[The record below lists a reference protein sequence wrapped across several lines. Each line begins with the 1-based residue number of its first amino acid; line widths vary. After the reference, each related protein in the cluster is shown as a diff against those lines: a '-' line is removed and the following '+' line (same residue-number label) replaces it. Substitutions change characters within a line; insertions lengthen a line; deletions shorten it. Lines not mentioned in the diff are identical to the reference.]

1 MKAKKIRMGAW
12 LVAALVAAA
21 GGLTGL
27 PSSADAQAFSD
38 ERGTLP
44 RGTVY
49 QIRVPTVWNGTLIN
63 DLDFAQTPDAGRYL
77 HWLSRGY
84 AVSGTARRADRQAAY
99 DPAHEIHDLV
109 TVMDIFQAGHGKP
122 ARTIQYGH
130 SGGGHVAL
138 AMAEIHPDRIDG
150 VVAGCAHTP
159 VWLMNSELDAW
170 FALKALIAP
179 DLQITDLP
187 INLTALTAAWRAA
200 ISEAQKTPLG
210 RARIALAATIG
221 QQPAWISTTTPEP
234 NPHNT
239 AELQQSMFESFI
251 QRAGGQLVGQSRYMF
266 EHAGSGQLSGNVG
279 VDYEEFF
286 ENGEDAYKKAVR
298 NLYRDAR
305 ADLDR
310 DLRKINAFPRVAAD
324 PKAIKWWTSPGRTVF
339 AEPKVPVFRMH
350 TNGDGAVTV
359 NLVEGYDRAIEK
371 NGYGTLYRTAFVNRP
386 GHCTFSVAESAA
398 AVETLVRRL
407 DSGKWGSTKSM
418 DLNIL
423 GRALD
428 PTTEARFYK
437 FEQTRYNR
445 TWFPSLREFMGL
457 APQQGGHGHHDRDDD
472 DDRGHGGDR
481 H

>member
-1 MKAKKIRMGAW
+1 MKAKKIGMGAW
-12 LVAALVAAA
+12 LAAALVVSAVGL
-21 GGLTGL
+21 GGSPTR
-27 PSSADAQAFSD
+27 ADAQAFSD

-44 RGTVY
+44 RGTIY
-49 QIRVPTVWNGTLIN
+49 QIRVPTAWNGTLIN

-109 TVMDIFQAGHGKP
+109 TVMDIFQAAHGKP

-187 INLTALTAAWRAA
+187 ISLTALTAAWRAA

-234 NPHNT
+234 NPHNA
-239 AELQQSMFESFI
+239 AELQQSMFESFFT
-251 QRAGGQLVGQSRYMF
+251 RAGGQLVGQSRYMF

-279 VDYEEFF
+279 IDYEEFF
-286 ENGEDAYKKAVR
+286 QNGEEAYKKAVR
-298 NLYRDAR
+298 SLYRDAR
-305 ADLDR
+305 ADLER

-324 PKAIKWWTSPGRTVF
+324 IKAIKWWSAPGRTVQ

-371 NGYGTLYRTAFVNRP
+371 NGYETLYRTAFVNRP
-386 GHCTFSVAESAA
+386 GHCSFSVAESAA

-407 DSGKWGSTKSM
+407 DTGKWGSTKPM

-423 GRALD
+423 GSALD
-428 PTTEARFYK
+428 PLSEARFYQ

-445 TWFPSLREFMGL
+445 SWFPSLREFMEL
-457 APQQGGHGHHDRDDD
+457 APQHGDRDDD
-472 DDRGHGGDR
+472 DGHGRDR